1 MVFVGGLVA
10 TAIAVAVLV
19 LARSTMPNARERLS
33 AGMLSAAVVLVATG
47 GFYFSEAIGYLVLGG
62 ALAAVALLLG
72 FDAGA

>member
-1 MVFVGGLVA
+1 
-10 TAIAVAVLV
+10 
-19 LARSTMPNARERLS
+19 MPNARERLS